1 MLIEKKNFT
10 SNNLLNLLIATIP
23 FSLIL
28 GNLAININIIFICF
42 LGIIIF
48 KLETFK
54 INKKI
59 YSYLIYSFF
68 AYLILITLYNNLP
81 NINDNY
87 LYKEHIIKSFLFLR
101 FLILFLVVNKLVEK
115 NLFNINLFFI
125 SCAFFAMAVS
135 MDLIVQV
142 ILKKNILINPLVF
155 QPSTFF
161 GVENIAGGYLQK
173 FSLFFII
180 LIVSLVKKNKLNL
193 YSNLLF
199 MFFLIPILLTG
210 NRMPLI
216 LYIFSAFIFFTL
228 QKKIKETFL
237 FLVFTLLIIFFSIK
251 YFPGGRLSNTLKNFY
266 TGSKIIIT
274 QFINLNQN
282 DELFKNKANATDT
295 DARSYILHYN
305 TAIEIWKENKFFGS
319 GLKSFRLKC
328 TYETG
333 NTCNSHPH
341 NYILEILVDTG
352 VLGFILI
359 YLIFIFSIFD
369 FFKFYRHNFGLNL
382 QLFSI
387 PFFLIVFLE
396 FFPLRSSGSFFTTNN
411 ATVIFIMVAF
421 LISIS
426 SLQKSKVK

>member
-1 MLIEKKNFT
+1 MLIKKKNFT
-10 SNNLLNLLIATIP
+10 STNLLNLLIGTIP
-23 FSLIL
+23 FSLVL
-28 GNLAININIIFICF
+28 GNLATNLNIILICF
-42 LGIIIF
+42 LGMIIF
-48 KLETFK
+48 KFEIFK

-68 AYLILITLYNNLP
+68 AYLILVTLYNNLP

-87 LYKEHIIKSFLFLR
+87 LFKEHIIKSFLFLR
-101 FLILFLVVNKLVEK
+101 FLILFLVVNKLIEK
-115 NLFNINLFFI
+115 NLFNIKLFFI
-125 SCAFFAMAVS
+125 SSAFFAMAVS
-135 MDLIVQV
+135 VDLIVQV

-155 QPSTFF
+155 QASTFF

-180 LIVSLVKKNKLNL
+180 LIVSLVEKNKSNL

-210 NRMPLI
+210 NRMPLM

-237 FLVFTLLIIFFSIK
+237 FLVFALLIIFCSIK
-251 YFPGGRLSNTLKNFY
+251 YFPGARLSNTMKNFY

-274 QFINLNQN
+274 HFIKLNKS
-282 DELFKNKANATDT
+282 DELFKNKADASDT

-328 TYETG
+328 TFETG
-333 NTCNSHPH
+333 NTCNTHPH

-369 FFKFYRHNFGLNL
+369 FFKFYRHNFDLNL
-382 QLFSI
+382 QLLSV

-411 ATVIFIMVAF
+411 ASVIFIMIAF
-421 LISIS
+421 LIGIS
-426 SLQKSKVK
+426 NLQNSKVK